1 MEDRIMQRLPT
12 TSTTTTDTGLE
23 LAKWLGGAA
32 AGALLMYMLDPD
44 RGSARRAQSAAAVRN
59 AGSRTTSAFSNVW
72 QGAGSRM
79 GAAADDAVEAARPD
93 GSIGSAISSTISK
106 ARDAMSRAASAA
118 GDLADDAITK
128 AKGSVDDMRDSN
140 TYSDA
145 RSSVSKAVSR
155 AADSAADFYDDTRK
169 SAGRLGKRVAQE
181 MHGDSEGAWGP
192 TMRNSALVGGG
203 LLALMGLMRRS
214 PMGAVLGLAGAALLA
229 RGAANQPLRRLA
241 GRGAAGLGMSRDLAR
256 NLSMDRTID
265 FEKTIHIEA
274 APDEVYQQFANYEN
288 FPRYMSHVTEV
299 RDLGHRRSH
308 WSVKGPG
315 GSKFE
320 WNSVLTEQSRPNRLA
335 WRSEAGAEIPNSGS
349 IQFERHRGGTLVT
362 VRMSYTPPAG
372 AIGHGL
378 ALLLGS
384 DPKSKMDEDLA
395 RMRSFIER
403 GSMPREAAQSSWTSR
418 FLH

>member
-1 MEDRIMQRLPT
+1 MQRLPT
-12 TSTTTTDTGLE
+12 QSTTTTDTGLE

-44 RGSARRAQSAAAVRN
+44 RGSARRAQSAAAVRT
-59 AGSRTTSAFSNVW
+59 AGTRTTSALGNVW
-72 QGAGSRM
+72 RGTGDRI
-79 GAAADDAVEAARPD
+79 GAAADDAIDMARPD
-93 GSIGSAISSTISK
+93 GSIGSSISSAISMAK
-106 ARDAMSRAASAA
+106 DAAKDAISRASSSASDLA
-118 GDLADDAITK
+118 GD
-128 AKGSVDDMRDSN
+128 AKGSN

-145 RSSVSKAVSR
+145 RSTVTKAVSR
-155 AADSAADFYDDTRK
+155 AADTAVDFYDDTRK
-169 SAGRLGKRVAQE
+169 SAGRLGQRVAQE
-181 MHGDSEGAWGP
+181 VRGDSDGAWAP

-203 LLALMGLMRRS
+203 LLAMLGLMRRS

-229 RGAANQPLRRLA
+229 RGAANQPLRALA
-241 GRGAAGLGMSRDLAR
+241 NRGAAGLGMAKGMAGGM
-256 NLSMDRTID
+256 NMDQTID
-265 FEKTIHIEA
+265 FEKTIHIDA
-274 APDEVYQQFANYEN
+274 APDEVYEQFANYEN

-299 RDLGHRRSH
+299 KDLGHRRSH

-315 GSKFE
+315 GSRFE
-320 WNSVLTEQSRPNRLA
+320 WKSVLTEQSRPNRLA

-362 VRMSYTPPAG
+362 VRMAYSPPAG
-372 AIGHGL
+372 ALGHAF

-395 RMRSFIER
+395 RMRDFIER
-403 GSMPREAAQSSWTSR
+403 GAMPREAVRSGWTSR